1 MDGVPVQIVQ
11 IIKEEGNKNS
21 NYKLNSEALSEI
33 LSQVNDKKV
42 AVISIVGKSR
52 RGKSFLLSYL
62 IKYFSDST
70 NVNWIVNNDETL
82 TGIYP
87 Y

>member
-1 MDGVPVQIVQ
+1 MDGIPVQILEIQKDVETE
-11 IIKEEGNKNS
+11 KS
-21 NYKLNSEALSEI
+21 NYKLNSEALSQI
-33 LSQVNDKKV
+33 LSQINDKKV